1 MRPLAWILAIIVVI
15 AAGVGIFMLSP
26 VRGAARDT
34 TLVGD
39 ATRGAYLIRLGGCV
53 TCHTD
58 PKNKDALLAGSP
70 NAGL

>member
-1 MRPLAWILAIIVVI
+1 MRPLAWIIAIIVVI

-39 ATRGAYLIRLGGCV
+39 ATRGA
-53 TCHTD
+53 
-58 PKNKDALLAGSP
+58 
-70 NAGL
+70 